1 MVWSNSC
8 SHKSLLPESSP
19 SQSANFIRR
28 LIMTLFSIDD
38 VGTTRSYDYS
48 DATLVKASRYTAR
61 SPMTSASFAD
71 AFFNR
76 YPALSEMKWDNLAI
90 RGGAVVDILMGR
102 NPKDLDLFIFGL
114 NTPEECVNKARE
126 VLNFLLRAEK
136 KSVEEYNKAAKE
148 HAREH
153 GYEDPSVRKMSI
165 KAVRKG
171 CVVTVWA
178 GALKSSIQI
187 VLCNYGSL
195 EEVVRQVDL
204 SVCGASFDGS
214 SVWVTE
220 GGKWSLEN
228 MAIRVETEEF
238 FPSSARLKKY
248 FDKGFDIVLPG
259 LDVAKLP
266 TNYHRLGLADAFES
280 PSLTFSY
287 SGITKNKILLNAFHF
302 SINEMPDEDTD
313 NGLGYDEDNGRT
325 TFVNATDN
333 KTVLYANIEKLVSV
347 SSASNPS
354 NNADDSTTVARDFH
368 VFAEADFVTGCL
380 AAWPMLTSRQVEN
393 TLEGARHEIFRGPL
407 LNFAKFEQFIKVV
420 DLKDFF
426 KAVTD
431 KAAEEG
437 CGFQKACKELLLVAI
452 EKQKAICNSKL
463 PELTAYYQ
471 DKLPPVLTP
480 ETLFKSSTIKGGD
493 NFYGKYTKED

>member
-1 MVWSNSC
+1 
-8 SHKSLLPESSP
+8 
-19 SQSANFIRR
+19 
-28 LIMTLFSIDD
+28 
-38 VGTTRSYDYS
+38 
-48 DATLVKASRYTAR
+48 
-61 SPMTSASFAD
+61 
-71 AFFNR
+71 
-76 YPALSEMKWDNLAI
+76 
-90 RGGAVVDILMGR
+90 
-102 NPKDLDLFIFGL
+102 
-114 NTPEECVNKARE
+114 
-126 VLNFLLRAEK
+126 
-136 KSVEEYNKAAKE
+136 
-148 HAREH
+148 
-153 GYEDPSVRKMSI
+153 MSI

-287 SGITKNKILLNAFHF
+287 SGITKNKILLNAFHCENDE
-302 SINEMPDEDTD
+302 NE
-313 NGLGYDEDNGRT
+313 LGYEEDNGR
-325 TFVNATDN
+325 NAADN

-368 VFAEADFVTGCL
+368 VFAEADFVTGVL
-380 AAWPMLTSRQVEN
+380 
-393 TLEGARHEIFRGPL
+393 GG
-407 LNFAKFEQFIKVV
+407 
-420 DLKDFF
+420 
-426 KAVTD
+426 
-431 KAAEEG
+431 
-437 CGFQKACKELLLVAI
+437 VAD
-452 EKQKAICNSKL
+452 
-463 PELTAYYQ
+463 AYIASGR
-471 DKLPPVLTP
+471 KHP
-480 ETLFKSSTIKGGD
+480 
-493 NFYGKYTKED
+493 